1 MTFSNFTKTALC
13 RAFQGIALIPSVF
26 PEKER
31 DILKGTGSIK
41 KLPVYIKKKGIGS
54 VLVVTDSTVKANG
67 ILEPML
73 EKLDELGI
81 KYRLFSGANVN
92 PTSAIVEK
100 CAQAYA
106 DGQCDS
112 IIAVGGGSVMDCA
125 KLASVKTV
133 KPSENLSN
141 AHRLVLL
148 RKTPPVYAV
157 PTTFSTGSESGCI
170 AVCMNKK
177 QKSRNIISSPKL
189 KTAAVVMD
197 SNISGLFSVSSAE
210 QTAMAALCRAV
221 EAYISTV
228 STKNARENA
237 MLAVKLIFGN
247 IENAHDRDS
256 FAELQKASYIAGS
269 RAGYAHYGALALSAA
284 QRIPY
289 AQAAALLL
297 PNVLKAYGES
307 THKRLA
313 QLADAVNIKGDT
325 DSEKAAAF
333 ICAVE
338 KLNERLGISSKPLHL
353 KGNSVYRLA
362 QTVSRQ
368 CNPSY
373 SAPKQLFYSDI
384 VDVFKAV

>member
-41 KLPVYIKKKGIGS
+41 KLPVYIKKKGAGS
-54 VLVVTDSTVKANG
+54 VLVVTDSAVKASG
-67 ILEPML
+67 ILEPMF

-81 KYRLFSGANVN
+81 KHRLFGGANVN

-125 KLASVKTV
+125 KLAAVKAVRPKKNVAKSGRFMPLV
-133 KPSENLSN
+133 K
-141 AHRLVLL
+141 V
-148 RKTPPVYAV
+148 PPVYAV
-157 PTTFSTGSESGCI
+157 PTTFSTGSESGYT
-170 AVCMNKK
+170 AVSMNKK
-177 QKSRNIISSPKL
+177 QKSRSIISSSKL

-197 SNISGLFSVSSAE
+197 SNISSLFPDSTAE

-228 STKNARENA
+228 GTKKARENA
-237 MLAVKLIFGN
+237 VLAVKLIFGN

-269 RAGYAHYGALALSAA
+269 RAGYAHYSALALSAA

-289 AQAAALLL
+289 AQAAAMLL
-297 PNVLKAYGES
+297 PKFLRAYGES
-307 THKRLA
+307 AHKRLA

-325 DSEKAAAF
+325 DSERAAAF

-338 KLNERLGISSKPLHL
+338 RLNERFGIPSNPVHR
-353 KGNSVYRLA
+353 KGNGIYKLA

-373 SAPKQLFYSDI
+373 SAPKQLFYDDI
-384 VDVFKAV
+384 ADVFTK